1 MPKPNQINDLV
12 GRASLLR
19 KLKIYINQQLTL
31 EFLLPLDHQQ
41 LTQVRVVKG
50 ICFDRHR
57 PLPSLLP
64 SEKQVLCWRG
74 FTRHRLIINQHLGYR
89 SQSRSEQVGLLGK
102 LLRIGLLQLR
112 QVVQLP
118 ADAR

>member
-41 LTQVRVVKG
+41 VSQARVVKG
-50 ICFDRHR
+50 ICDDRRKFYRRH
-57 PLPSLLP
+57 LPS
-64 SEKQVLCWRG
+64 K
-74 FTRHRLIINQHLGYR
+74 
-89 SQSRSEQVGLLGK
+89 K
-102 LLRIGLLQLR
+102 L
-112 QVVQLP
+112 
-118 ADAR
+118 A